1 MRKALLTIALLFG
14 LASLVP
20 MQAQRDLMVATSE
33 GTAAASLE
41 ELAQLAEDGTP
52 VMLWNNGRGF

>member
-33 GTAAASLE
+33 GTAAA
-41 ELAQLAEDGTP
+41 
-52 VMLWNNGRGF
+52 